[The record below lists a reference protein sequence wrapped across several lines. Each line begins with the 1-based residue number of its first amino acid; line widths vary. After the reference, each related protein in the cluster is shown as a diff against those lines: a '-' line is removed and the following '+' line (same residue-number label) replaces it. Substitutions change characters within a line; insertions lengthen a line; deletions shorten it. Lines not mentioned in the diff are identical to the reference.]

1 MGNKESI
8 DLVQNG
14 CAEGAKFVLMK
25 ILSDFNTTFPGLVVG
40 VGNFDGVHCGHREII
55 EAIKK
60 LAGPGGTPG
69 IITFQRH
76 TRLSGEEQANR
87 LLTTI
92 GQRVDYFQDAGI
104 AACWVINF
112 NKDFA
117 DQSPEDFIVETL
129 VGRLGIRGVCIGEG
143 FRFGGERR
151 GTVAMLTEMGRKY
164 DFQVREIP
172 TVRVGEREVRSSI
185 IRELIKDGNLE
196 EADTLLGHDYCLTG
210 QVIKGRGRGESLG
223 YPTANFHPEQLVPGF
238 GVYICRIDAGFGE
251 LPGML
256 YVGTR
261 PTFRAS
267 GDLEVIAEAH
277 IFDWSGSLKGK
288 RIKVY
293 LNKKLRKDIT
303 FNHSTDLSLQISK
316 DEKEARR
323 YIEGNSKS

>member
-1 MGNKESI
+1 
-8 DLVQNG
+8 
-14 CAEGAKFVLMK
+14 MK
-25 ILSDFNTTFPGLVVG
+25 ILSDFSETFPGLVVG
-40 VGNFDGVHCGHREII
+40 IGNFDGVHRGHREII

-60 LAGPGGTPG
+60 LAGPDGTPG

-76 TRLSGEEQANR
+76 TRLSGEEQANK
-87 LLTTI
+87 LLTTV
-92 GQRVDYFQDAGI
+92 GQRLDYFQDAGI

-112 NKDFA
+112 NNDFA

-129 VGRLGIRGVCIGEG
+129 VGQLGIRGVCIGEG
-143 FRFGGERR
+143 FRFGVGRR
-151 GTVAMLTEMGRKY
+151 GTVAMLTEMGREY

-185 IRELIKDGNLE
+185 IRELIKGGNLE
-196 EADTLLGHDYCLTG
+196 EVDTLLGHDYCLTG

-223 YPTANFHPEQLVPGF
+223 YPTANFHPEQLVPGD

-261 PTFRAS
+261 PTFRVS

-277 IFDWSGSLKGK
+277 IFDWSGILTGK
-288 RIKVY
+288 RIKVCLY
-293 LNKKLRKDIT
+293 KKLRKDIT

-316 DEKEARR
+316 DEEEARR
-323 YIEGNSKS
+323 YIEGNPK